1 MWGHRV
7 ENIRLL
13 LKLRIYCWDELALI
27 LVELLPAVLWLWLW
41 LWCLVLASGVM
52 LRTER
57 RRRGRR
63 WWTVRR
69 HLGDATLV
77 FKRGG
82 PVLRRL
88 GRIFMGLLL
97 LSLLWVLLVIES
109 DGTIIRLVR
118 FHSATSSD
126 SDSRSSLTRLPSS
139 FLLPYYSRYTLLPV
153 PYLSIS
159 QILCLTVSLTPPA
172 ARTQDRRLACAKPV

>member
-13 LKLRIYCWDELALI
+13 LKLRIYCWDEGALI
-27 LVELLPAVLWLWLW
+27 LVELLPAVLWLW

-109 DGTIIRLVR
+109 DGTIIRLVG

-139 FLLPYYSRYTLLPV
+139 FLLPYYFRYTLLPV
-153 PYLSIS
+153 PHLSIS
-159 QILCLTVSLTPPA
+159 PNSLLDCLVDASRCPH
-172 ARTQDRRLACAKPV
+172 QDRRLACAKPV